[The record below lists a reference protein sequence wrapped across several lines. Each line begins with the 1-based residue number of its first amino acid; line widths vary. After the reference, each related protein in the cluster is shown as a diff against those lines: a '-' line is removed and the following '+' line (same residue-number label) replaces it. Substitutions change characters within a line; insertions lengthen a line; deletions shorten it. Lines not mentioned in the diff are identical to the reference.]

1 MELKREIRKR
11 KGVGM
16 VLSKFKNTGQ
26 NFVFCFSPE
35 SLSFLVATH
44 TPPWRSLSA
53 SYSPSLS
60 SPSNEKG
67 S

>member
-44 TPPWRSLSA
+44 TPP
-53 SYSPSLS
+53 
-60 SPSNEKG
+60 
-67 S
+67 